1 MDVSPDMY
9 EMDSKMNRTL
19 NSNNN
24 YTGFYNHGIV
34 PSDRLDISQ
43 MSVAGT
49 QSQAIRHNTVRGPSA
64 MKIYQSQK
72 VDRDLIRG
80 NKKTKVST
88 SSLTFATW
96 NVEDLINEKIVSLQ
110 ESMIALNIQVLCIQ
124 ETRRS
129 LSDYWITDKGFLVI
143 LSGRSDEKRE
153 FAGVGF
159 IIAS

>member
-1 MDVSPDMY
+1 M
-9 EMDSKMNRTL
+9 
-19 NSNNN
+19 
-24 YTGFYNHGIV
+24 
-34 PSDRLDISQ
+34 
-43 MSVAGT
+43 
-49 QSQAIRHNTVRGPSA
+49 
-64 MKIYQSQK
+64 
-72 VDRDLIRG
+72 DRDLIRG
-80 NKKTKVST
+80 NKKTKASA

-96 NVEDLINEKIVSLQ
+96 NVEDLTDEKIVSLQ

-159 IIAS
+159 IIAPQLRASIIGFCQASSRFACVKLKVAGEKIVIVLTYVP